1 MYIYLPVGKRAYFEI
16 YSERFVF
23 NGNTCLL
30 LFIGAFQI
38 TVSIQK
44 SCMYTVKFS
53 GWLRVNSKQQHQ
65 HFLPCPALPDPGD
78 CARPREAA
86 VFQAAND
93 AFETIITCAT
103 DSSFATLRKRKRDE
117 YYNQEVRYCDMW
129 IKWLCQIWTRLKRD
143 FRQIALIKRPLLF

>member
-1 MYIYLPVGKRAYFEI
+1 MYIYLPVGKRDYFEI

-53 GWLRVNSKQQHQ
+53 G
-65 HFLPCPALPDPGD
+65 
-78 CARPREAA
+78 
-86 VFQAAND
+86 
-93 AFETIITCAT
+93 
-103 DSSFATLRKRKRDE
+103 
-117 YYNQEVRYCDMW
+117 
-129 IKWLCQIWTRLKRD
+129 
-143 FRQIALIKRPLLF
+143 